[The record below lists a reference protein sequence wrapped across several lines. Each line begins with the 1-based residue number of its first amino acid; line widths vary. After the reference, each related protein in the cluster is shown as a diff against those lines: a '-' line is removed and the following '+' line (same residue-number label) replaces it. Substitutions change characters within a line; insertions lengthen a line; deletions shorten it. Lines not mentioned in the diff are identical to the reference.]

1 MPHIA
6 RYFPW
11 ILEKGWG
18 LDEFPPAWIRMET
31 RTVCWPKRRDL
42 MESRTSVWEPRAAFV
57 TLRTCWTV
65 TLGESVDSVVFSCW
79 RSRASID

>member
-1 MPHIA
+1 
-6 RYFPW
+6 
-11 ILEKGWG
+11 
-18 LDEFPPAWIRMET
+18 
-31 RTVCWPKRRDL
+31 